1 MSQPVNINT
10 ATVEELKSI
19 KSIGTKRAG
28 IITAAREERGQ
39 LTIEDLKLLEG
50 IPNTIWDPLVDEGAI
65 VVEPLE
71 RTKKDI
77 DPKQRVRELEEQMS
91 GMNAIIKQRMQEKQV
106 ALQEMQHQMETMQDE
121 FEKRLTEQ
129 NAKFQ
134 KCIEQMEHDHKENTD
149 ALSVDFEKRENE
161 MREEI
166 RIRDNKM
173 KQADEMRLTTERIEK
188 LFPSGIYSKQ
198 EDRKPLITALKSSPG
213 YTPKGNLQDRSEKR
227 VEGPSAPKYKW
238 TPQHRLDKLIECL
251 RDKALKFY
259 SVKAKGVQE
268 DYDKLCN
275 KLNERFGRRDLPHII
290 RRQLQDL
297 KQDQDETL
305 EEYTERTQEMATDGY
320 PDTPEAFVEIVA
332 IDAFLKGC
340 LDKKA
345 ALTAM
350 DKNPTTLDESM
361 QYVKSAITNQ
371 RIILGAKRV
380 EMKRVTFDD
389 EKEEIPAKSDLCI
402 RNVKFADRENNPSI
416 VNLDQRLKKTEEGL
430 EETRTMVKDIWKL
443 LTSNRSKSPPRQ
455 FPNSPVNNMGGGNRD
470 TNCFSCGKP
479 GHYARDC
486 RSRSRSNSPGGNRSR
501 SPSPSRQLN
510 WNGLKM

>member
-1 MSQPVNINT
+1 MPQPININT
-10 ATVEELKSI
+10 ATDEELKSI
-19 KSIGTKRAG
+19 KNIGPKRAG

-65 VVEPLE
+65 VSEPLE
-71 RTKKDI
+71 HTKKDI

-91 GMNAIIKQRMQEKQV
+91 GMNAIMKQRMQEKQV
-106 ALQEMQHQMETMQDE
+106 ALQDMQHQMQIMQDE
-121 FEKRLTEQ
+121 FKTRLTEQ

-134 KCIEQMEHDHKENTD
+134 KCIEQMEHDHKENTE
-149 ALSVDFEKRENE
+149 ALSVDFEKREHE

-166 RIRDNKM
+166 RMRDNKM

-198 EDRKPLITALKSSPG
+198 EDRKPLKTTLKSGPG

-227 VEGPSAPKYKW
+227 VEGPSAPKLATYDEKTDWRPYFLQFSHIANRYKW
-238 TPQHRLDKLIECL
+238 TPQNRLDKLIECL

-320 PDTPEAFVEIVA
+320 PDTPEEFVEIVA
-332 IDAFLKGC
+332 IDAFLKG
-340 LDKKA
+340 
-345 ALTAM
+345 
-350 DKNPTTLDESM
+350 
-361 QYVKSAITNQ
+361 
-371 RIILGAKRV
+371 
-380 EMKRVTFDD
+380 
-389 EKEEIPAKSDLCI
+389 
-402 RNVKFADRENNPSI
+402 
-416 VNLDQRLKKTEEGL
+416 
-430 EETRTMVKDIWKL
+430 
-443 LTSNRSKSPPRQ
+443 
-455 FPNSPVNNMGGGNRD
+455 
-470 TNCFSCGKP
+470 
-479 GHYARDC
+479 
-486 RSRSRSNSPGGNRSR
+486 
-501 SPSPSRQLN
+501 
-510 WNGLKM
+510 